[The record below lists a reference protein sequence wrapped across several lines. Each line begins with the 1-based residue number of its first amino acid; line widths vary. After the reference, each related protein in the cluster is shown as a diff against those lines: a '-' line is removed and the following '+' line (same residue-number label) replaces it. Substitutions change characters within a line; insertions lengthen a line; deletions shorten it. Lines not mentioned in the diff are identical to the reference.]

1 MPGVHPDR
9 ARPDS
14 AVVRMGTLDREG
26 IAFSYL
32 DRGAAA
38 PFVFQHG
45 LGGDATQ
52 PYGLYHH
59 GRRLVCLE
67 CRGHGATI
75 PLGEPDRLTFATFAA
90 DVLALMDHLDIE
102 RALVGG
108 VSMGAGVAA
117 RIALDHPERL
127 TGLILVRPAWL
138 DAPHPENLQIMEIV
152 AGLLQQ
158 HDTDDALTA
167 LEGDPSYQAI
177 AAQAPSAADSLRGQ
191 FSRHLARERAAV
203 LQRMPADQ
211 PLPNGSRWAD
221 ITTPTLVI
229 ATRGDPIHPFAI
241 AEAIAARIPT
251 PRLREVPSR
260 DMDPAA
266 HTRETA
272 AAIATFAATTQ
283 DQRR

>member
-1 MPGVHPDR
+1 
-9 ARPDS
+9 
-14 AVVRMGTLDREG
+14 MGSLDREG

-32 DRGAAA
+32 DRGAGA

-52 PYGLYHH
+52 PDGLYHH
-59 GRRLVCLE
+59 QRRLVCLE

-75 PLGEPDRLTFATFAA
+75 PLGDPDRLTFATFAA
-90 DVLALMDHLDIE
+90 DVLALIDHLDIE

-117 RIALDHPERL
+117 RIAVDHPERV
-127 TGLILVRPAWL
+127 TGLVLVRPAWL
-138 DAPHPENLQIMEIV
+138 DAPHPSNLQIMETV
-152 AGLLQQ
+152 AGLIQ
-158 HDTDDALTA
+158 HDTDDALAA

-191 FSRHLARERAAV
+191 LSRRLARERAAV
-203 LQRMPADQ
+203 LQRMPADH

-229 ATRGDPIHPFAI
+229 ATHGDPIHPFTI
-241 AEAIAARIPT
+241 AEAIAARIPSAQ
-251 PRLREVPSR
+251 LREVPSK

-266 HTRETA
+266 HTREIA
-272 AAIATFAATTQ
+272 ATIATFAAKTQ
-283 DQRR
+283 AQRR